1 MITAGVDVGALDT
14 KVVILGEG
22 NILARSSSPTGD
34 NSGEAASRVMEDAL
48 GKAGIA
54 MSDVDSVISTGAGK
68 KEVPFAQGQV
78 TEVMCEAK
86 GALFLCPTARGV
98 LDLGGESTR
107 AVKLDETGKVVDFAL
122 NDKCAAGTGIFLD
135 AIAKV
140 MGVEI
145 EEMGPMSLESTQ
157 EVNITSTCV
166 VFAESEVVSQ
176 IHRQTP
182 KIDILRGIHKSIA
195 SRVYGLVSRVGVGEN
210 IVVVGGLARNV
221 GVISCLEEMM
231 KQKVIIPDNPHLVP
245 ALGAA
250 VIAAERAG
258 ER

>member
-1 MITAGVDVGALDT
+1 MD
-14 KVVILGEG
+14 
-22 NILARSSSPTGD
+22 
-34 NSGEAASRVMEDAL
+34 DAL
-48 GKAGIA
+48 TKAGIT
-54 MSDVDSVISTGAGK
+54 MNEVDSVISTGAGK
-68 KEVPFAQGQV
+68 KEVTFAQGQV

-86 GALFLCPTARGV
+86 GALFLYPTARGV

-107 AVKLDETGKVVDFAL
+107 AVKLDATGKVVDFAL

-135 AIAKV
+135 AMAKV

-145 EEMGPMSLESTQ
+145 EKMGPLSLESTQ

-176 IHRQTP
+176 VHRQTP

-195 SRVYGLVSRVGVGEN
+195 SRVYGLVSRIGVAEN
-210 IVVVGGLARNV
+210 TVVVGGLARNV
-221 GVISCLEEMM
+221 GVIACLEEMM

-250 VIAAERAG
+250 LIAAERAG